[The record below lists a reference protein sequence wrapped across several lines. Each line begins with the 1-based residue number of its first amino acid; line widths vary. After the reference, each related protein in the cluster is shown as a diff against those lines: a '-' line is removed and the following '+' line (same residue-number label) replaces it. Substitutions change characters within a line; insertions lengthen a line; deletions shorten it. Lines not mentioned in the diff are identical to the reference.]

1 MGDRKRKSSLARL
14 VAVLIVG
21 ILAGS
26 VMLTPVGAHI
36 SSFNHLKAKHFFTKK
51 AADARFINVGEA
63 ASSATSAKSATNA
76 ESAANADKLD
86 SLDSTAFQRS
96 GCVNGNVL
104 GYARIGQAAYG
115 PANSD
120 VPASFSCVSGF
131 TVRAKQTG
139 SGMFTSG
146 VFTIDFG
153 FNRTS
158 ALCGEHVA
166 IAAIEEEGEI
176 RVRSSSDGSDCVVIV
191 VTTDTNGDPFGV
203 NFNVAVMR
211 VA

>member
-1 MGDRKRKSSLARL
+1 MRDGNRRGRLARL

-36 SSFNHLKAKHFFTKK
+36 SSFKHLTTKHFFTKK

-63 ASSATSAKSATNA
+63 AASATNA
-76 ESAANADKLD
+76 TSAANATNAANADKLD
-86 SLDSTAFQRS
+86 ALDSTAFQRS

-104 GYARIGQAAYG
+104 GYARIAQAAYG
-115 PANSD
+115 ATYGN
-120 VPASFSCVSGF
+120 VPVSFSCVSGF
-131 TVRAKQTG
+131 TVRAKQAT
-139 SGMFTSG
+139 TG
-146 VFTIDFG
+146 VFTIDLG

-166 IAAIEEEGEI
+166 IATLEQEGEI
-176 RVRSSSDGSDCVVIV
+176 RAHTSSDGSDCVVIV
-191 VTTDTNGDPFGV
+191 ETFDADGLAFGV
-203 NFNVAVMR
+203 DFNVAVMR
-211 VA
+211 AA

>member
-1 MGDRKRKSSLARL
+1 MRDGRRKSRLARF
-14 VAVLIVG
+14 VVVLIVG

-36 SSFNHLKAKHFFTKK
+36 SSFNHLTTKHFFTKK

-63 ASSATSAKSATNA
+63 AASATNAKSA

-115 PANSD
+115 STYSN
-120 VPASFSCVSGF
+120 VPVSFSCVSGF

-139 SGMFTSG
+139 TGMFSSG

-153 FNRTS
+153 FDRTS
-158 ALCGEHVA
+158 ALCGEHVP
-166 IAAIEEEGEI
+166 IATLEEEGEI
-176 RVRSSSDGSDCVVIV
+176 RARSSSDGSDCVAIV
-191 VTTDTNGDPFGV
+191 ETFDFNGDPFGV

-211 VA
+211 AA

>member
-1 MGDRKRKSSLARL
+1 MAM
-14 VAVLIVG
+14 
-21 ILAGS
+21 LAGS
-26 VMLTPVGAHI
+26 VMLSPVGAHI
-36 SSFNHLKAKHFFTKK
+36 STFNHLKAKHFYTKK
-51 AADARFINVGEA
+51 AADTRFINVGEEA
-63 ASSATSAKSATNA
+63 ATATNA
-76 ESAANADKLD
+76 ANAANAANADKLD

-115 PANSD
+115 PAYSD

-211 VA
+211 TA